1 MSRQAI
7 TWVII
12 VATILTIVC
21 IRASIGIGVGRI
33 YVEATQHEFVEVD
46 VPILAPGPDSVP
58 GVTESSSEVM
68 DEGFTSEWVEASSNE
83 AQDFATPAQM
93 DSKVE
98 WTTYDRMK
106 PKVFWTM
113 DALDTAAKV
122 TLASQIDSSVLK
134 KGISSSLQDALN
146 TWSQEFATAWS
157 AAGKGSDAAYGNPT
171 VEIDWSALALA
182 GVARDTAVELSLP
195 KGTWNEGAVAILVAA
210 GMEAAATEVTA
221 VNGSVFITSQTEIP
235 TAKYSFSWSETLGLW
250 IAVFFTLA
258 IFSFLYRDNPFYKIA
273 EATVVGVSAAY
284 YMVVGFWDIIVPN
297 LLGKLF
303 PLFVQENFV
312 PGLEAM
318 TANWFYIVPAIFSVL
333 MLMRLSPKGAWLSL
347 WTLAFIV
354 GTTAALRMIAYIES
368 DFLSQVRSTIIPLWE
383 PVVDADGE
391 TNIYSSIW
399 ASIRNFT
406 IILGVLTCLTYFF
419 FSFEHKGAVGKVAR
433 FGIWF
438 LMITFGAAFGFTV
451 MGRIALLAARFE
463 FLFNDWL
470 WLIDPDNQRT
480 FTAVTGMIGL

>member
-7 TWVII
+7 TWCII
-12 VATILTIVC
+12 VVAILTIVC
-21 IRASIGIGVGRI
+21 IRASIGVGVGRV
-33 YVEATQHEFVEVD
+33 YVEATQHEFVEVN
-46 VPILAPGPDSVP
+46 VPILAPDPDSVP
-58 GVTESSSEVM
+58 GSEESSSDVTE
-68 DEGFTSEWVEASSNE
+68 EGFTSQWVEASSNE
-83 AQDFATPAQM
+83 AQDFATSAQLNN
-93 DSKVE
+93 KVL

-106 PKVFWTM
+106 PKVFWTI
-113 DALDTAAKV
+113 DALDTAANV
-122 TLASQIDSSVLK
+122 TLASQMDSTVLTK
-134 KGISSSLQDALN
+134 RITSSLEDALN
-146 TWSQEFATAWS
+146 NWSEGFVVAWS
-157 AAGKGSDAAYGNPT
+157 ATGKGTDAAFGKPS
-171 VEIDWSALALA
+171 VEIDWSALSAA
-182 GVARDTAVELSLP
+182 GVARNSAVDLNLP
-195 KGTWNEGAVAILVAA
+195 KGTWNEGAIAILAAA
-210 GMEAAATEVTA
+210 GMEAVNTQVAA
-221 VNGSVFITSQTEIP
+221 VNGSVFITSQSQVP
-235 TAKYSFSWSETLGLW
+235 AAKYSFSWSETFGLW
-250 IAVFFTLA
+250 LAVFFTLA

-303 PLFVQENFV
+303 PLFVQAHFV
-312 PGLEAM
+312 PGLEVT

-368 DFLSQVRSTIIPLWE
+368 DFLSQVRSTIIPLWD
-383 PVVDADGE
+383 PVVGADGE
-391 TNIYSSIW
+391 TDVYSSIW
-399 ASIRNFT
+399 ASIRNIT
-406 IILGVLTCLTYFF
+406 IVLGVLTCLTYFF
-419 FSFEHKGAVGKVAR
+419 FSVEHKGAVGKVAR

-480 FTAVTGMIGL
+480 FTAVTGMLGL